1 MKNDQDHHEWQED
14 EQRGQASQRWNHLAQ
29 FMFLPPL
36 LFFAGAILL
45 AGLNYDG
52 MCPGLLNGSP
62 YPCSLSEFIGRYAF
76 DPEPFTVLLLL
87 SAGWLIFAALVFLL
101 WRLIQRWLGKEEN

>member
-1 MKNDQDHHEWQED
+1 MKNGQSHLELQED
-14 EQRGQASQRWNHLAQ
+14 EQRDQSMQRWNHLAQ

-36 LFFAGAILL
+36 LFFAGAIVL
-45 AGLNYDG
+45 AALKYNGI
-52 MCPGLLNGSP
+52 CPGLLNGSP

-76 DPEPFTVLLLL
+76 DPEPFSVLLLL

-101 WRLIQRWLGKEEN
+101 WRLIQRWLGKEGH